1 MSFLDGRKCSNASN
15 NGDRNN
21 GPEYRRH
28 CKEEQKTSQ
37 FVGLCVREA
46 ESFADNQRGYLID
59 KFDQDNHPGPDPQPG
74 RNLLNG
80 YQFDSATRDEAN
92 IGHAVQ
98 DGTSLALG
106 VQLPRKETIQH
117 IADAA

>member
-1 MSFLDGRKCSNASN
+1 MSFL
-15 NGDRNN
+15 NGSESGDHGHECYGND
-21 GPEYRRH
+21 GPECHRH
-28 CKEEQKTSQ
+28 GKEEQQTRQS
-37 FVGLCVREA
+37 VGPGVWET

-98 DGTSLALG
+98 DGTGLALG